1 MVQLSCPMYRSNEHF
16 AEHVVVTYACYACVA
31 DCADAMADAWEDT
44 AGCAQPIC
52 LHENLLRDSIPL
64 CGDCT
69 GSCTHERG
77 LCSEYA
83 HEYGYSQC
91 ASLCNYSFLVRL
103 HVSSKS
109 PELYVVEVYADYPI
123 RYDRTDILPACT
135 RYQRSAHGQRSKFTT
150 AWSCVD
156 ERLRGPTWQSAE
168 APGTPG

>member
-1 MVQLSCPMYRSNEHF
+1 M
-16 AEHVVVTYACYACVA
+16 TYAHYACVA
-31 DCADAMADAWEDT
+31 DFADAMADAWEDT

-83 HEYGYSQC
+83 HECGYSLC

-135 RYQRSAHGQRSKFTT
+135 RYQQSGYGQRSWFITVKAHTFGPRHLLQ
-150 AWSCVD
+150 
-156 ERLRGPTWQSAE
+156 RLVGGGLHPLRILKQ
-168 APGTPG
+168 APDVVTVQCL